1 MSSGSGPPIPIDD
14 RGCENGAKTAR
25 FRLLDRPQQGVAHRR
40 GRAAASGAARLGA
53 KIVMRPED
61 IPGIARFTA
70 IRDPL
75 GAVLALMKQSPRAK
89 K

>member
-1 MSSGSGPPIPIDD
+1 VSRGGVGRGGIPSLLPKDAPPY
-14 RGCENGAKTAR
+14 
-25 FRLLDRPQQGVAHRR
+25 RLPYVRVVDYVD
-40 GRAAASGAARLGA
+40 AAASRAERLGA
-53 KIVMRPED
+53 TIVMRPED

-75 GAVLALMKQSPRAK
+75 GAVLALMKPSPRAK